1 MRVQSLARFLFTLL
15 AFQLAVGMQVG
26 VAYASTVSTASMS
39 TPLASAHV
47 SSAIHESSA
56 NTGNDACAMHNASPA
71 THDAST
77 STHNANASSHTSVH
91 TKAPLQKSADKH
103 DCCKSS
109 GCQCQCGNVPLAFNL
124 PAMPGAAVT
133 TNVRPLRATRSAFA
147 PSDTHFRPPI
157 AS

>member
-1 MRVQSLARFLFTLL
+1 VRVQSLARFLFTLL

-26 VAYASTVSTASMS
+26 VAYASTVSTASMP

-56 NTGNDACAMHNASPA
+56 NTGNDACAMHNASSA
-71 THDAST
+71 
-77 STHNANASSHTSVH
+77 THNANASSHTSVH

-157 AS
+157 VS

>member
-1 MRVQSLARFLFTLL
+1 VRVQSLARLLFTLL

-26 VAYASTVSTASMS
+26 VAYASTVSTAPMPK
-39 TPLASAHV
+39 PLASAHV
-47 SSAIHESSA
+47 SSAIHEGS
-56 NTGNDACAMHNASPA
+56 NDACAMHNASSA

-77 STHNANASSHTSVH
+77 STHNANASSQTSAH

-109 GCQCQCGNVPLAFNL
+109 GCQCQCGNAPLAFNVT
-124 PAMPGAAVT
+124 AVRGVSAT
-133 TNVRPLRATRSAFA
+133 AIVQPIRAIGPVVAR
-147 PSDTHFRPPI
+147 SDTHFRPPI

>member
-1 MRVQSLARFLFTLL
+1 VRVQSLARLLFTLL

-26 VAYASTVSTASMS
+26 VAYASTVSTAPMPK
-39 TPLASAHV
+39 PLASAHV
-47 SSAIHESSA
+47 SSAIHEGS
-56 NTGNDACAMHNASPA
+56 NDACAMHNASSA

-77 STHNANASSHTSVH
+77 STHNANASSQTSAH

>member
-56 NTGNDACAMHNASPA
+56 NTGNDACAMHNASSA
-71 THDAST
+71 
-77 STHNANASSHTSVH
+77 THNANASSHTSVH

>member
-1 MRVQSLARFLFTLL
+1 MRVQSLARLLFTLL

-26 VAYASTVSTASMS
+26 VAYASTVSTAPMPK
-39 TPLASAHV
+39 PLASAHV
-47 SSAIHESSA
+47 SSAIHEGS
-56 NTGNDACAMHNASPA
+56 NDACAMHNASSA

-77 STHNANASSHTSVH
+77 STHNANASSQTSAH

-157 AS
+157 A